1 MSKRVNIAGDFMLL
15 DLLNLSCLNRVANHR
30 MDHRMDHRV
39 ANMQATGWIGAL
51 FGGGPSRGRV
61 QRAQR
66 ATGKLQT
73 RHVQKPEPVPPKH

>member
-30 MDHRMDHRV
+30 MDHRV

-61 QRAQR
+61 QRA
-66 ATGKLQT
+66 TGKLQT